1 MNEMMEKLEQ
11 GQSVLRSQ
19 YTAVTLAFSL
29 QSSAFSPR
37 NWIWSALI
45 AAVLLLSA
53 CGYRFSGSG
62 SLPAGIQRAFI
73 SVLDNRTA
81 ETGLE
86 NTLTGDL
93 RYEFI
98 SYNRIANLDEADA
111 VLSGTVKSLRVETI
125 SRSGQHSSL
134 ERRVTVSVD
143 LELTDRN
150 GRVVWSVEGLAD
162 SESYRVESDS
172 QATDVN
178 KRAAVSAL
186 SKRLAE
192 NIYYRLTEDF

>member
-1 MNEMMEKLEQ
+1 MEDRKSLGSTANQPDKEMALPKTKLIW
-11 GQSVLRSQ
+11 GIL
-19 YTAVTLAFSL
+19 LAAAL
-29 QSSAFSPR
+29 LMSS
-37 NWIWSALI
+37 
-45 AAVLLLSA
+45 

-62 SLPAGIQRAFI
+62 NLPGGIQRVF
-73 SVLDNRTA
+73 VTLLDNRTS

-86 NTLTGDL
+86 NTITGDL

-98 SYNRIANLDEADA
+98 RYNRNADKDEADA

-125 SRSGQHSSL
+125 SRSGLHSSL
-134 ERRVTVSVD
+134 ERRVSVSLD
-143 LELTDRN
+143 LKLTDRN

-172 QATDVN
+172 QGTDVN
-178 KRAAVSAL
+178 KRTALSAL

>member
-1 MNEMMEKLEQ
+1 MLN
-11 GQSVLRSQ
+11 SVQNRLIW
-19 YTAVTLAFSL
+19 VILI
-29 QSSAFSPR
+29 SAM
-37 NWIWSALI
+37 
-45 AAVLLLSA
+45 LLLSA
-53 CGYRFSGSG
+53 CGYRFSGGG
-62 SLPAGIQRAFI
+62 SLPAGIQRVFI
-73 SVLDNRTA
+73 SVLDNRTP

-98 SYNRIANLDEADA
+98 RYNRNAKPDEADA

-125 SRSGQHSSL
+125 SRSGEKSSL
-134 ERRVTVSVD
+134 ERRVTVFVD
-143 LELTDRN
+143 LKLTDRN

-162 SESYRVESDS
+162 NESYRVGSDNE
-172 QATDVN
+172 ATDIR
-178 KRAAVSAL
+178 KRAAVTVL

>member
-1 MNEMMEKLEQ
+1 LPKTK
-11 GQSVLRSQ
+11 R
-19 YTAVTLAFSL
+19 
-29 QSSAFSPR
+29 
-37 NWIWSALI
+37 IC
-45 AAVLLLSA
+45 AVLLASLLLLSS

-62 SLPAGIQRAFI
+62 SLPAGVQRVFI
-73 SVLDNRTA
+73 SVLDNRTP

-98 SYNRIANLDEADA
+98 RYNRDAKPDEADA
-111 VLSGTVKSLRVETI
+111 VLSGTVKSLWVETV
-125 SRSGQHSSL
+125 SRSGLHSSL

-143 LELTDRN
+143 LKLTDRN
-150 GRVVWSVEGLAD
+150 GRVVWSVAGLAD
-162 SESYRVESDS
+162 NESYAVGSDS
-172 QATDVN
+172 QATDFN
-178 KRAAVSAL
+178 RRRAIAAL

>member
-1 MNEMMEKLEQ
+1 MLSFVKNRWISWL
-11 GQSVLRSQ
+11 LA
-19 YTAVTLAFSL
+19 AVT
-29 QSSAFSPR
+29 
-37 NWIWSALI
+37 I
-45 AAVLLLSA
+45 LLMS

-62 SLPAGIQRAFI
+62 SLPGGIQRVFI
-73 SVLDNRTA
+73 TQLDNRTA

-98 SYNRIANLDEADA
+98 RYNRSASQAAADA
-111 VLSGTVKSLRVETI
+111 VLSGTVKSLRVESI
-125 SRSGQHSSL
+125 SRSGQHTSL

-143 LELTDRN
+143 LKLTDRN
-150 GRVVWSVEGLAD
+150 GRIVWSVEGLAD

-178 KRAAVSAL
+178 KRKAVSAL

>member
-1 MNEMMEKLEQ
+1 MFNCFQ
-11 GQSVLRSQ
+11 NRWISW
-19 YTAVTLAFSL
+19 ALA
-29 QSSAFSPR
+29 
-37 NWIWSALI
+37 
-45 AAVLLLSA
+45 AAVMLLSS

-62 SLPAGIQRAFI
+62 SLPAGIQRVFI
-73 SVLDNRTA
+73 HQLDNRTS

-98 SYNRIANLDEADA
+98 RYNRSATPEDADA

-134 ERRVTVSVD
+134 ERRVTISVD
-143 LELTDRN
+143 LKLTDRN
-150 GRVVWSVEGLAD
+150 GRAVWSLQGLAD
-162 SESYRVESDS
+162 SESYRVASDS

-178 KRAAVSAL
+178 RRAAVSAL

>member
-1 MNEMMEKLEQ
+1 M
-11 GQSVLRSQ
+11 GVL
-19 YTAVTLAFSL
+19 TASL
-29 QSSAFSPR
+29 
-37 NWIWSALI
+37 
-45 AAVLLLSA
+45 VLVSA

-62 SLPAGIQRAFI
+62 SLPAGVQRVFI
-73 SVLDNRTA
+73 SMLDNRTP

-98 SYNRIANLDEADA
+98 RYNRDAKPDEADA
-111 VLSGTVKSLRVETI
+111 VLSGTVKSLWVETV
-125 SRSGQHSSL
+125 SRSGLHSSL

-143 LELTDRN
+143 LKLTNRN
-150 GRVVWSVEGLAD
+150 GRVVWSVAGLAD
-162 SESYRVESDS
+162 NESYTVGSDS
-172 QATDVN
+172 QATEFN
-178 KRAAVSAL
+178 KRRAISAL

>member
-1 MNEMMEKLEQ
+1 MLN
-11 GQSVLRSQ
+11 SVQNRLIW
-19 YTAVTLAFSL
+19 AILI
-29 QSSAFSPR
+29 SA
-37 NWIWSALI
+37 I
-45 AAVLLLSA
+45 LLLSA
-53 CGYRFSGSG
+53 CGYQFSGSG
-62 SLPAGIQRAFI
+62 SLPAGIQRVFI
-73 SVLDNRTA
+73 SVLDNRTP

-98 SYNRIANLDEADA
+98 RYDRSAKPDEADA
-111 VLSGTVKSLRVETI
+111 VLSGTVTSLRVESI

-143 LELTDRN
+143 LKLADRN
-150 GRVVWSVEGLAD
+150 GKVVWSVEGLAD
-162 SESYRVESDS
+162 SESYRVGSDS
-172 QATDVN
+172 QATDVS

>member
-1 MNEMMEKLEQ
+1 LPKNK
-11 GQSVLRSQ
+11 SIWRVL
-19 YTAVTLAFSL
+19 
-29 QSSAFSPR
+29 
-37 NWIWSALI
+37 
-45 AAVLLLSA
+45 AAVAILLMS

-62 SLPAGIQRAFI
+62 SLPGGIQRVFI
-73 SVLDNRTA
+73 TQLDNRTA

-98 SYNRIANLDEADA
+98 RYKRNANQAEADA
-111 VLSGTVKSLRVETI
+111 VLSGTIKSLRVETI
-125 SRSGQHSSL
+125 SRSGQNVSL

-143 LELTDRN
+143 LKLADRT
-150 GRVVWSVEGLAD
+150 GRIVWSVEGLAD

-178 KRAAVSAL
+178 KRKAVSVL
-186 SKRLAE
+186 SRRLAE